1 MVDFSHFKGFL
12 HAQIVYSLRLVLENF
27 YLALRVCQVSLGV
40 IKSHL
45 VAILLFLDL
54 DDACFFLFGDPE
66 LFSPIFLKAIS
77 DSWICSYMEGYQR
90 LGSSQGWQHV
100 EQKDLA

>member
-12 HAQIVYSLRLVLENF
+12 HSQIVYSLRLVLENLD
-27 YLALRVCQVSLGV
+27 LALRVGQVSLGV

-54 DDACFFLFGDPE
+54 DDA
-66 LFSPIFLKAIS
+66 
-77 DSWICSYMEGYQR
+77 
-90 LGSSQGWQHV
+90 
-100 EQKDLA
+100 